1 MLFLR
6 HKLQL
11 QLLIVLA
18 SGKGTAKDLLFMKF
32 LETRWVGPT
41 CLAVILPLPK
51 IIQKL
56 FLVFG
61 KLIDNSEY
69 SAKNVVLNYQ

>member
-1 MLFLR
+1 MSFLR

-56 FLVFG
+56 FLVVFG

-69 SAKNVVLNYQ
+69 SAKM